1 MKPPKDLIAEA
12 LGDLHKGETVERA
25 LSRILRRHGGTY
37 ADYLEIMGSVRDLA
51 YKEKLTSLEAARRL
65 AQA

>member
-1 MKPPKDLIAEA
+1 MKPPRELITEA

-25 LSRILRRHGGTY
+25 LSRTLRRYGGTY
-37 ADYLEIMGSVRDLA
+37 TDYLEIMGSVRDLA
-51 YKEKLTSLEAARRL
+51 YREKITSLEAARRL